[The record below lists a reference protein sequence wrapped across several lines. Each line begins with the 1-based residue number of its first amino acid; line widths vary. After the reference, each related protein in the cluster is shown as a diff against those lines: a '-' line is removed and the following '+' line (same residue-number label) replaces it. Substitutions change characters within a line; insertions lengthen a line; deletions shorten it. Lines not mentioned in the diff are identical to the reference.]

1 MLGLLGIIICS
12 ISCFRFFL
20 MLIVNK
26 SSRKVLLAPD
36 STALNQGATIL
47 ANGLTITK
55 RTAYMTL
62 IILGIISMLGDMV
75 YESGRGIAPDY
86 LMFLG
91 ASAFMVGVVSG
102 AGEFLGYG
110 ARLISGTLS
119 DRTRAYWIFIFAG
132 YGLILAIP
140 LIGSTYSIEIVV
152 VLLLLERVGKALR
165 APSKD
170 TVISIVG
177 KNVGS
182 GKAFGIHEAVD
193 QTGAIIGPLLFAAV
207 LFFTANNYQVAFSLL
222 IIPFVLM
229 MIAIAYTFRK
239 VGKKVDVEAQIQNST
254 QEKAKLNRGFW
265 LFSLAVFLNTFGLIP
280 IALILFSGSLILQPL
295 GQTWLVPILYVA
307 VQTVDVPIALISGH
321 LFDKV
326 GVKFLILP
334 FILSVLPVFFVSYGG
349 LTGIIIA
356 CITFGLVLGMQESI
370 YRAAVCELIPL
381 GKRGTAYGIFNAI
394 LGFGTLVSGLVFG
407 SLMSGAY
414 PLFIM
419 VLFALSLQVA
429 AVLCIIRVKK

>member
-1 MLGLLGIIICS
+1 M
-12 ISCFRFFL
+12 
-20 MLIVNK
+20 NK
-26 SSRKVLLAPD
+26 GSRKVLLAPD

-140 LIGSTYSIEIVV
+140 LIGLTYSIEIVV

-207 LFFTANNYQVAFSLL
+207 LFFTTNNYQVAFSLL

-326 GVKFLILP
+326 GIKFLILP

-349 LTGIIIA
+349 LIGIIIA

-381 GKRGTAYGIFNAI
+381 GKRGTAYGIFNAV
-394 LGFGTLVSGLVFG
+394 LGFGTLASGLVFG
-407 SLMSGAY
+407 FLISGAY
-414 PLFIM
+414 PLFVM
-419 VLFALSLQVA
+419 VLFALSLQVL
-429 AVLCIIRVKK
+429 AVLCIIELKK